1 MIKMTPLFSDL
12 LDMSG
17 RISSISAAVIAIIVI
32 TYLVHGEISSGSMAT
47 GSHNK
52 GAHDALEDAIIIYGL
67 RMDAETP
74 VEDSDEMPSK
84 GRIIFDDE
92 FGDARDIQEHVSKK
106 KGLKIEDLR
115 KKDPRYHIARYTIRK
130 NDNLWSI
137 AKKYNTDYRLI
148 IRLNNIDRPE
158 LLSRGRVISVPHR
171 NGISYVV
178 KNGDTLRSISRRFEI
193 KTALIASQN
202 DIASSGHTL
211 RTGTRI
217 FIPDA
222 TRRQLALADKKEP
235 SSHFRPDTADKAIAF
250 RWPIR
255 GRISSGF
262 GNRIDPFSRSRR
274 FHCGIDISASP
285 GTPVLAAAGGT
296 VIFNGWK
303 DGYGN
308 MVVVRHEKGYITVYA
323 HNKLNIAPEGD
334 VVERGEKIALSGM
347 TGAVTGAHLH
357 FEIRKYLTPLNPL
370 KKLK

>member
-1 MIKMTPLFSDL
+1 MI
-12 LDMSG
+12 G

-32 TYLVHGEISSGSMAT
+32 TYLVYGEISSVRMAAGSP
-47 GSHNK
+47 HK
-52 GAHDALEDAIIIYGL
+52 RPHDALEDAIIIYGL

-74 VEDSDEMPSK
+74 VEDSDETPSR

-92 FGDARDIQEHVSKK
+92 FGDARDIQGPASKK
-106 KGLKIEDLR
+106 RVLGIEDLR

-148 IRLNNIDRPE
+148 IYLNKIDRPE

-178 KNGDTLRSISRRFEI
+178 KKGDTLKSISRQFDV
-193 KTALIASQN
+193 KTARIASQN
-202 DIASSGHTL
+202 NIASSGRAL
-211 RTGTRI
+211 RPGTRI

-222 TRRQLALADKKEP
+222 TRRQLAHANKKGTSGHFRADAADK
-235 SSHFRPDTADKAIAF
+235 SIAF

-255 GRISSGF
+255 GRITSGF
-262 GNRIDPFSRSRR
+262 GNRRDPFSGSRR
-274 FHCGIDISASP
+274 FHCGVDISASP
-285 GTPVLAAAGGT
+285 GTPILASAGGT

-308 MVVVRHEKGYITVYA
+308 MIVIRHEKGYITVYA
-323 HNKLNIAPEGD
+323 HNKLNIAAEGS